1 MAEGK
6 VIVVTGISGVGTHDF
21 CSRYFENKED
31 VKIYN
36 TGDMIYE
43 LAKNSSEEPPFP
55 KENIFNLHSRIL
67 NSSRDKAFE
76 QIIDN
81 LREDKKNYNRVII
94 DTHAQFFWNNVFEN
108 AYNWKYLNQ
117 LNSDMFV
124 SIIDKP
130 SSIKDRQM
138 RTEEGIKQDRD
149 LVSLLIWQNMEVNV
163 TKGWASNYQKP
174 FYVFPKR
181 QNPLIMES
189 LLDTRFS
196 IYFQMPMTEASSEQ
210 NKKISDFKKKLEEIG
225 EKINGLPTPVIDPRD
240 IDMETGLG
248 LSEQE
253 RAYIRRHTVYRDL
266 EWYIP
271 EVTDLVA
278 FYPEGTSISKGVS
291 DESTRGFE
299 TGKNAF
305 VIFSKTPTS
314 PFIDIAT
321 RIFHSEEEFFK
332 FFPDY
337 MKKRM
342 GDLRRNC

>member
-1 MAEGK
+1 MPRGK
-6 VIVVTGISGVGTHDF
+6 VIVVTGISGSGSRDF
-21 CSRYFENKED
+21 CSKYVESRKD
-31 VKIYN
+31 VIVYN

-55 KENIFNLHSRIL
+55 KENLLNLHPRVL
-67 NSSRDKAFE
+67 NSLRDNVFE
-76 QIIDN
+76 KILDSLQK
-81 LREDKKNYNRVII
+81 DKRNYEKIVI
-94 DTHAQFFWNNVFEN
+94 DTHAQFFWNKIFEN
-108 AYNWKYLNQ
+108 AYNWKYLSK

-130 SSIKDRQM
+130 SSIKDIQM
-138 RTEEGIKQDRD
+138 TEEERRQDHD

-181 QNPLIMES
+181 QNPLIIES
-189 LLDTRFS
+189 LLDNRFS

-210 NKKISDFKKKLEEIG
+210 NKRISDFKKKLVDTGEE
-225 EKINGLPTPVIDPRD
+225 INGLPTPVIDPRD
-240 IDMETGLG
+240 IDMETSFG

-253 RAYIRRHTVYRDL
+253 KEYIRSHTVHRDL
-266 EWYIP
+266 DWYIP

-278 FYPEGTSISKGVS
+278 FYPEGTSVSKGVS

-314 PFIDIAT
+314 PFMDIAT
-321 RIFHSEEEFFK
+321 KVFHSEDEFFK

-337 MKKRM
+337 MRM
-342 GDLRRNC
+342 RIGQLRKS